1 MAADDA
7 TSGDAPESI
16 DPRYD
21 PVFQRGYRGDS
32 TRRFK
37 RGRPLTSAPA
47 VFSPAPRVEPEPAS
61 RVYPSAA
68 AAGPAME
75 PAGETNDQDDGVEN
89 AKAPTIPPR
98 TANPYVAALWVI
110 GIVFTVGGAILQLAP
125 QLSPSQGSFS
135 VSEGQGLPVELV
147 LRNLAYAVSTPMITV
162 GMATIV
168 GLIFLLAV
176 AARPGRSDSDAT

>member
-1 MAADDA
+1 
-7 TSGDAPESI
+7 
-16 DPRYD
+16 
-21 PVFQRGYRGDS
+21 
-32 TRRFK
+32 
-37 RGRPLTSAPA
+37 
-47 VFSPAPRVEPEPAS
+47 
-61 RVYPSAA
+61 
-68 AAGPAME
+68 
-75 PAGETNDQDDGVEN
+75 
-89 AKAPTIPPR
+89 
-98 TANPYVAALWVI
+98 VI